1 MTQTNQEVD
10 ISMPSN
16 PNEINYTEAEDE
28 AFEQISK
35 RQEQERRMKALD
47 EMVRVSEELGL
58 YNDFDKPIDNPLVK
72 K

>member
-1 MTQTNQEVD
+1 
-10 ISMPSN
+10 MPSN

-58 YNDFDKPIDNPLVK
+58 YNDFGIPIDNPLVK